1 MQRHEYGSV
10 FLPVIDCIKNNFTNA
25 IISRC
30 SEIGCRLRLN
40 GLSKCVV
47 LKGERIC
54 QDRKI
59 CDCIIFTEGTI
70 IGIVELKSR
79 TTHSHEIVE
88 KLTNGSEIAL
98 NILDECSNN
107 DMKFEFYHLVLAKKW
122 HSSEYKVITSR
133 KIVVRGKRYH
143 VIPKRC
149 GISFSAIISDFK

>member
-1 MQRHEYGSV
+1 M
-10 FLPVIDCIKNNFTNA
+10 PVIDCIKDNFTNA
-25 IISRC
+25 IIPRC
-30 SEIGCRLRLN
+30 SEMGCMLKLN
-40 GLSKCVV
+40 GLSNHIV
-47 LKGERIC
+47 LKGETIC
-54 QDRKI
+54 QNRRI
-59 CDCIIFTEGTI
+59 CDCIIFTEGII

-79 TTHSHEIVE
+79 TVHSSEIEE

-98 NILDECSNN
+98 NILDECNN

>member
-1 MQRHEYGSV
+1 MQ
-10 FLPVIDCIKNNFTNA
+10 VIDCIKDNFTNA
-25 IISRC
+25 IIPRC
-30 SEIGCRLRLN
+30 SEMGCMLKLN
-40 GLSKCVV
+40 GLSNHVV
-47 LKGERIC
+47 LKGEIIC
-54 QDRKI
+54 QDRRI
-59 CDCIIFTEGTI
+59 CDCIIFTEGII

-79 TTHSHEIVE
+79 TAHSSEIEE

-98 NILDECSNN
+98 NILDKCSNN

-122 HSSEYKVITSR
+122 HSSEYKVITNR